1 MDWRSTLQKCDR
13 EAVRAL
19 VTETGFFSPDEQD
32 VAVELV
38 DETLLRGKASGYE
51 FIFVDM
57 PGDPPRL
64 MGYVC
69 FGPIPATQGS
79 FDLYWIAVAPASQRS
94 GLGARLIREAER
106 LAKIQ
111 GATQMFVDTRV
122 AANSTRRPGHF
133 MSAWDTAAQPYSK
146 TFSHLVTPRLSTSK
160 RYSFFAMRHLQRNA
174 PMKRGR

>member
-1 MDWRSTLQKCDR
+1 MRV
-13 EAVRAL
+13 VRAL

-32 VAVELV
+32 EAVELV

-111 GATQMFVDTRV
+111 GATQMFVDTGGSEQYAPTRAFYERMGYRS
-122 AANSTRRPGHF
+122 AAVLEN
-133 MSAWDTAAQPYSK
+133 
-146 TFSHLVTPRLSTSK
+146 
-160 RYSFFAMRHLQRNA
+160 FFAPGDAKIIYVKTL
-174 PMKRGR
+174 

>member
-32 VAVELV
+32 EAVELV

-111 GATQMFVDTRV
+111 GATQMFVDTGGSEQYAPTRAFYERMGYRS
-122 AANSTRRPGHF
+122 AAVLEN
-133 MSAWDTAAQPYSK
+133 
-146 TFSHLVTPRLSTSK
+146 
-160 RYSFFAMRHLQRNA
+160 FFAPGDAKIIYVKTL
-174 PMKRGR
+174 